1 MGSMMMINY
10 LFYAVQLVG
19 FIAILPFLA
28 VGFALVKLMGGD
40 PMSMDG
46 MGIDF
51 VIMIMTALIAAIAT
65 GAFLLGKFI

>member
-10 LFYAVQLVG
+10 LLYAVQLIG

-28 VGFALVKLMGGD
+28 VGFAVVKMMGGD

-51 VIMIMTALIAAIAT
+51 VIMIIIALIAAIAT

>member
-19 FIAILPFLA
+19 FIAIFPFLA
-28 VGFALVKLMGGD
+28 LGFVVVKMMGGD

-46 MGIDF
+46 MGTDF
-51 VIMIMTALIAAIAT
+51 VIMIITALIAAIAT
-65 GAFLLGKFI
+65 GAFLIGYLI

>member
-28 VGFALVKLMGGD
+28 VGFAVVKMMGGD

-51 VIMIMTALIAAIAT
+51 VIMIIIALIAAIAT